1 MPTNK
6 QRREAARRHLE
17 RQLERRAEREAARK
31 RFALIASVIGGVL
44 VIVLVVA
51 LVIVLGGNDD
61 KTPPAAQAGAGGSTT
76 PTTSTSPTT
85 AANASCPTGNKP
97 VPTATG
103 AGKAVSFHGVTVKN
117 ATNVNKVPS
126 VGSTATAPPSKLLVK
141 DLVVGKGKAAT
152 PTSSVSVKYTGVLY
166 CDGTE
171 FDGPAEHGDK
181 AITFSLT
188 GVVPGFTQGIGG
200 TKATGGSKGIAP
212 MKVGGRRIIIM
223 PAALGYGSSGQGSI
237 PANAPLVF
245 VVTLEKVS

>member
-17 RQLERRAEREAARK
+17 RQLKRRAEREAARK
-31 RFALIASVIGGVL
+31 RFALISSVVGGVL
-44 VIVLVVA
+44 VIALVVA
-51 LVIVLGGNDD
+51 LVVVLGGNDS
-61 KTPPAAQAGAGGSTT
+61 KTPNAAQAGAGGSSAT

-97 VPTATG
+97 VPSATG
-103 AGKAVSFHGVTVKN
+103 VGKAVSFHGVTVKN
-117 ATNVNKVPS
+117 ATDVKKVPS
-126 VGSTATAPPSKLLVK
+126 VGSHATTPPSKLLVK

-200 TKATGGSKGIAP
+200 TKGIAP

-223 PAALGYGSSGQGSI
+223 PAALGYGANAQGSI